1 MSDKMDPDKD
11 RAVGQ
16 LALAA
21 SPRAGIFRLKGDEH
35 YSRVDGTDSPI

>member
-1 MSDKMDPDKD
+1 MLDKMDPDRD
-11 RAVGQ
+11 QAVDQ

-35 YSRVDGTDSPI
+35 YSRVDGTNSPI